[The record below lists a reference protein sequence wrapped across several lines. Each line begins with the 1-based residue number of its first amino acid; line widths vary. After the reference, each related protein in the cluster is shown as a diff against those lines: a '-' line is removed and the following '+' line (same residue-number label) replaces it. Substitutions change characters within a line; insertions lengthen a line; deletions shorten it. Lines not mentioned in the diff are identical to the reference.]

1 MVSKNSSLDFDVIV
15 GWSTE
20 STGRAVCSSREG
32 SREGCS
38 IDCSPL
44 FSTSVRSW
52 GGARGGKGVL
62 WCETSFF
69 CWFSLKI
76 FAKCLKKN
84 Y

>member
-1 MVSKNSSLDFDVIV
+1 MVSKNSSFDFDVIV

-32 SREGCS
+32 SRDGCS

-52 GGARGGKGVL
+52 GGAREGKGVL
-62 WCETSFF
+62 WYETSFF
-69 CWFSLKI
+69 AGFHIKFL
-76 FAKCLKKN
+76 
-84 Y
+84 